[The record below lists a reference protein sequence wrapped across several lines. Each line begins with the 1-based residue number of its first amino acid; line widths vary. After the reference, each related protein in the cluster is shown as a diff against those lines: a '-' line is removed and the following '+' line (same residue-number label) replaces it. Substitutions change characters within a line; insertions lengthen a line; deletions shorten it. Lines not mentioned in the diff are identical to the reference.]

1 MSIKIQNLSF
11 QYNKKSKFV
20 LKDVNLNVQDKSIL
34 VLLGL
39 NGCGKTTL
47 LKNIVGFIKP
57 TKGKIIVENKDIQ
70 NVPIMSRSKII
81 AYVPQRLEALD
92 DVNVLDYLTFSLCN
106 KLKFYEIPKKSQL
119 RRIYEL
125 SKQFNIEHLLEKSL
139 EETSGGE
146 RQIIGICAA
155 IIQNT
160 KYILLDEPT
169 SALDLKNQN
178 NVLSTL
184 KKLAIREKKTIILTS
199 HNPNHALFLQSNVAL
214 IKDNRI
220 NSFGKAKDIITVEKL
235 KRIYGNK
242 ICYSKKLSYSEI
254 SFKDR

>member
-11 QYNKKSKFV
+11 QYNKKSKLV
-20 LKDVNLNVQDKSIL
+20 LDNVNLNIHDKS
-34 VLLGL
+34 VLIILGL

-47 LKNIVGFIKP
+47 LKSIVGFIRP
-57 TKGKIIVENKDIQ
+57 TKGKIIIENEDIQ
-70 NVPIMSRSKII
+70 NVPIMSRSKMI
-81 AYVPQRLEALD
+81 AYVPQKLETLD
-92 DVNVLDYLTFSLCN
+92 DINVLDYLTFSLCN
-106 KLKFYEIPKKSQL
+106 KLKFYEIPKASQVKK
-119 RRIYEL
+119 IYEL
-125 SKQFNIEHLLEKSL
+125 SKQFNIEHLLGKSL
-139 EETSGGE
+139 GETSGGE

-178 NVLSTL
+178 IVLSAL
-184 KKLAIREKKTIILTS
+184 KKLATKEKKTIILTS

-214 IKDNRI
+214 IKDNTI
-220 NSFGKAKDIITVEKL
+220 NSFGKAKDIITIDRL
-235 KRIYGNK
+235 KKIYGNK

-254 SFKDR
+254 SFKDN